1 MTEFTNK
8 INEGFEA
15 LLFLIELQKTGNE
28 DLTDIIKQVENGR

>member
-1 MTEFTNK
+1 MIEFSNK